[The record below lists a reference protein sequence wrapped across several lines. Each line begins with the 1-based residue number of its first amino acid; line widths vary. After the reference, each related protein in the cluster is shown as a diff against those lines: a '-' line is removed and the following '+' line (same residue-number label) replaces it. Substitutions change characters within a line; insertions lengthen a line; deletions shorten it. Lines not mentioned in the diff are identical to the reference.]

1 MCRFCVPS
9 SGFHNAEC
17 NEGDQTSTTTFEQ
30 AAQRLY
36 GSAVGQ
42 KLGIAKDTL
51 SGRDFQT
58 RNVTRNTNDVR
69 NFSRPT
75 NQLWM
80 HMCVIEYFIR
90 VHMQP
95 PCGSQQQKKYN
106 INSNAT
112 KSNECMLDICM
123 YACEYNKN
131 ANIQKRKM
139 RTLQSDAAAA
149 ATAGQ
154 SRHSRHSSWG
164 TKD

>member
-1 MCRFCVPS
+1 MCLAGDDDDVQTKCSELMTNSRTDSEGASTTGDEGRQVLMQIRVASEEVWLKGTIGYCNGRGYLSSSSSSSSYHRYRRP

-75 NQLWM
+75 NQL
-80 HMCVIEYFIR
+80 
-90 VHMQP
+90 
-95 PCGSQQQKKYN
+95 
-106 INSNAT
+106 
-112 KSNECMLDICM
+112 
-123 YACEYNKN
+123 
-131 ANIQKRKM
+131 
-139 RTLQSDAAAA
+139 
-149 ATAGQ
+149 
-154 SRHSRHSSWG
+154 
-164 TKD
+164 